1 MTQMNETVTHAHRLE
16 GFICSKC
23 PRYSK
28 LSTDSRDS
36 YRDSSGI
43 FHRSRKNCPG
53 IRMEGTTEDSRA
65 MSNEDRLREL
75 TRPGVYL

>member
-1 MTQMNETVTHAHRLE
+1 MTRMSEAVTHAHRSE

-43 FHRSRKNCPG
+43 FHKSRKNCPR
-53 IRMEGTTEDSRA
+53 IRTEGATEDPRA
-65 MSNEDRLREL
+65 MGNEDRPREL
-75 TRPGVYL
+75 TRPGV